1 MNKKIL
7 FSTVASVAIVG
18 IVGCGGGGA
27 TADVDNQKSSKVT
40 GVAVDDLIL
49 NGVVTVTDEANKT
62 LATGRTSSTDGS
74 YTLNVSHKGA
84 VAVVVSCDDNSSM
97 LNPDTNATMPCPTN
111 VLLHSMATLDGTD
124 APVNVNISPLTEV
137 AYTRAMAIANGKL
150 TEDSIQ
156 SARNQVALA
165 FGVDPISTNPVT
177 NSTYKGVIG
186 AIHKVAESQED
197 KSVMDVT
204 SNLAEAFEDGVVE
217 TSEADVSDIVK
228 DIKDRNITTLISENN
243 GSITLPDNPASLD
256 DIADA
261 KAFAKE
267 LRTQVD
273 SVKKFAKDEAT
284 EIDKAFNDM
293 AINME
298 YIGTVADN
306 IGELIDTIYENEIT
320 SINDVH
326 LSANR
331 TISVTK
337 TGAGAFSYTIEEDSK
352 KWKGTVS
359 FPESIVGDT
368 AEDELYKTQNL
379 KFVIK
384 GELPVDKVNKV
395 DTQKVSLD
403 TIVKIK
409 SGKGATITIKGKI
422 DTKGDVLEVKTAS
435 LELGYI
441 KGKADENGVVEPQ
454 FNYIK
459 VNKIDLEGV
468 AGGYTIDGILDI
480 GSYVQNTYMKNDGG
494 IIKEEHGGIY
504 GVLEC
509 KSGVDINASSITFT
523 YNGEDYAPDYTEVI
537 DGKYHFRFDNVP
549 ADLDHD
555 EWETYMTHDATCS
568 DNSEIEFHNQSWGYT
583 DEELNNSG
591 WLPNKATF
599 TGSIKSATD
608 NLNGVL
614 GLEWLNAKTINPDD
628 HTQDVELKATL
639 NGKLQI
645 KDRPEL
651 SINLALDTKA
661 KTFAADYTYG
671 KTVIN
676 VTANETTNDKNQT
689 AVTYHAT
696 NQLGDALDIVDAD
709 GQAITGSLT
718 KDGKELGSV
727 EERNDAPIIKYI
739 DGSFES
745 LF

>member
-1 MNKKIL
+1 MKSSIL
-7 FSTVASVAIVG
+7 LSTVASFAIIG
-18 IVGCGGGGA
+18 LVGCGGGGSA
-27 TADVDNQKSSKVT
+27 PSAGDETTKVN
-40 GVAVDDLIL
+40 GIAVDDLIL
-49 NGVVTVTDEANKT
+49 NGKVVVKDSHDNVLVE
-62 LATGRTSSTDGS
+62 GRTKDTDGS
-74 YTLNVSHKGA
+74 YDLDINYSGVVVLNVS
-84 VAVVVSCDDNSSM
+84 CDENSTM
-97 LNPDTNATMPCPTN
+97 LNPETSVTMECPRD
-111 VLLHSMATLDGTD
+111 VLLRSMATLDGTE

-137 AYTRAMAIANGKL
+137 AYSRALAISGGDL
-150 TEDSIQ
+150 TEEALEK
-156 SARNQVALA
+156 ARSQVALA
-165 FGVDPISTNPVT
+165 FGVDPISTNPIT
-177 NSTYKGVIG
+177 NETYKAVIG
-186 AIHKVAESQED
+186 AIHKVAEDEGT
-197 KSVMDVT
+197 SVMDVT
-204 SNLAEAFEDGVVE
+204 NDLSDAFADGVVE
-217 TSEADVSDIVK
+217 SGESGIEDIV
-228 DIKDRNITTLISENN
+228 DAL
-243 GSITLPDNPASLD
+243 GSSGVTVPLAESGGSFELPDNPASLD
-256 DIADA
+256 DIAEA

-273 SVKKFAKDEAT
+273 SVKKFAEDEAT
-284 EIDKAFNDM
+284 KIDKAFNDM

-298 YIGTVADN
+298 YIGTVADS
-306 IGELIDTIYENEIT
+306 IGELIGAIYENGIT
-320 SINDVH
+320 SIDDVH

-352 KWKGTVS
+352 KWNGTVS

-384 GELPVDKVNKV
+384 GELPVDKANKV

-403 TIVKIK
+403 IKITVK
-409 SGKGATITIKGKI
+409 SGMGATIDIKGKI
-422 DTKGDVLEVKTAS
+422 DTKGDVVEVKTAS

-441 KGKADENGVVEPQ
+441 KGEADEDGEVEPQ

-468 AGGYTIDGILDI
+468 AGGYTIDGKLDI
-480 GSYVQNTYMKNDGG
+480 NSYVQNKYMKNDGG
-494 IIKEEHGGIY
+494 MIEEEHGSIH

-509 KSGVDINASSITFT
+509 KSGVDINARSITFT
-523 YNGEDYAPDYTEVI
+523 YNGEDYAPNSTDII

-549 ADLDHD
+549 ANLEYG
-555 EWETYMTHDATCS
+555 EWETHMTYDATCS
-568 DNSEIEFHNQSWGYT
+568 DSSDIEFHNHGSWGYT
-583 DEELNNSG
+583 HEKLNNSG

-628 HTQDVELKATL
+628 DTQDAELKATL
-639 NGKLQI
+639 NGKLQM

-689 AVTYHAT
+689 VVTYHAT
-696 NQLGDALDIVDAD
+696 NQVGDTLDIVDTD
-709 GQAITGSLT
+709 GDITGSLT

-727 EERNDAPIIKYI
+727 EKRNKAPIIKYI